1 METAGYALPVLLLIL
16 LVGLVIPELFK
27 KFRLPYVTTLIIFG
41 AILGPYALGL
51 VEIDDTIRFF
61 GFLGFTFLMFM
72 AGLKTDMDEVKQ
84 AKKEVVYMTLLNG
97 AFPFVIGFLI
107 AYLLGYPLETA
118 LVLGVIFISSSVAI
132 ILPSVRS
139 SKVFDKRSV
148 NLLTAAVVLEDAV
161 SLFLL
166 ALFFHYFAPM
176 NDLPLWL
183 YFIVLV
189 ASVWA
194 LKIILPKF
202 ANLLGSGN
210 RFFSKSDYQNE
221 LRFVIAVLIAVLLF
235 FELLGVHPIL
245 AAFLVGI
252 LLSKN
257 LKSEEIYNKLHVLGY
272 GLFVPVFFFIVG
284 MELDFSVFTE
294 LGTAGVAVFLVVL
307 GLIFSKAVG
316 GYLGGRL
323 AKFPHKDSALFGML
337 STVQLTTTLAAVY
350 AGLSLG
356 FLDRTLVT
364 AIILIAVVTTLFV
377 PLILQFFTKKVEEQL
392 SDN

>member
-1 METAGYALPVLLLIL
+1 MEIEALTLPVLLLIL
-16 LVGLVIPELFK
+16 LGGLIIPEFFK
-27 KFRLPYVTTLIIFG
+27 RFRLPYITTLIFFG
-41 AILGPYALGL
+41 ALLGPYAFGF
-51 VEIDDTIRFF
+51 VQINETIQFF

-72 AGLKTDMDEVKQ
+72 AGLKTDIEEVKK
-84 AKKEVVYMTLLNG
+84 AKKEVFYMMFLNG
-97 AFPFVIGFLI
+97 FFPFLVGFLI
-107 AYLLGYPLETA
+107 TYFLGYSIETA
-118 LVLGVIFISSSVAI
+118 FILGIIFISSSVAI

-139 SKVFDKRSV
+139 ASIFSGRSM
-148 NLLTAAVVLEDAV
+148 NLMTAAVVLEDAV

-166 ALFFHYFAPM
+166 ALVFHYFAPV
-176 NDLPLWL
+176 NNLPLWL
-183 YFIVLV
+183 YFIVLFSSFFV
-189 ASVWA
+189 

-202 ANLLGSGN
+202 ADLLGIRDN
-210 RFFSKSDYQNE
+210 FFFGSKYQAE

-257 LKSEEIYNKLHVLGY
+257 IKSDEIYDKLHVLGY

-284 MELDFSVFTE
+284 MELDFSVFVE
-294 LGTAGVAVFLVVL
+294 LGSAGISVLFIVF
-307 GLIFSKAVG
+307 GLIVSKLIG
-316 GYLGGRL
+316 GYFGGRL
-323 AKFPHKDSALFGML
+323 ADFSFKESALFGMI

-364 AIILIAVVTTLFV
+364 AVILIAVITTLFV
-377 PLILQFFTKKVEEQL
+377 PIILQFFTKKPEEKL